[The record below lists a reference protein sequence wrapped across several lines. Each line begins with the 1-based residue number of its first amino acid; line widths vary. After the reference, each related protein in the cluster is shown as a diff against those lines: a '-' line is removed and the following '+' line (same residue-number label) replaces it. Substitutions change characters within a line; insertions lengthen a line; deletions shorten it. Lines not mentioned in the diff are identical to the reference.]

1 MANFKITNA
10 EIQNEEGRMITFDIE
25 TELGK
30 VEFAGEHVNEDKT
43 VERIDSN
50 LKHNLS
56 IKFEELFEEDIPWG
70 EIMDSL
76 DEILET
82 IN

>member
-30 VEFAGEHVNEDKT
+30 VEFAGEHINENET

-56 IKFEELFEEDIPWG
+56 SKFDELFEEDIPWG